1 MANGDLMD
9 QVHVI
14 AKAAIHEN
22 HHPLLAH
29 HNTTM
34 ETLAPELIQ
43 EILEHIHAKPDLASF
58 RLVQRSFAELGEEY
72 FFRVIDVKPTYR
84 SLSPLLEISQNV
96 EFARHVRQVTLHLDD
111 FRHSIWI
118 PFIKKLKEEGLDNG
132 TITQKS
138 EVLQKLGAEF
148 ADFQTSP
155 DYTGILSTAFRK
167 LPRLEAVQVKERPS
181 RKRGIDPQTAQEM
194 EEHSLLS
201 DYEVNQRVWGSEDGL
216 RAFSA
221 LVGAAYFAG
230 TKLVSFRNNA
240 DLVVVDPI
248 VVYKR
253 SELVQRAANVF
264 RHCPVLEL
272 SLPQADAS
280 LLFDLLSPAVQLE
293 KLTLQFDLKAYREPV
308 SAFSKIVESRCVWA
322 SLSEVKVRT
331 VCMHRYDGLL
341 EFLQRHHAK
350 LRRLSL
356 WDCKLSTGSW
366 VGFTICAKDTLKLTR
381 LELGLLSDAAKT
393 YSEVELEG
401 MVNYVLNPNCGE
413 LPLGLRPT

>member
-1 MANGDLMD
+1 
-9 QVHVI
+9 
-14 AKAAIHEN
+14 
-22 HHPLLAH
+22 
-29 HNTTM
+29 M

-43 EILEHIHAKPDLASF
+43 EILGHIHAKADLASF

-72 FFRVIDVKPTYR
+72 FFRVVNVKPTYR
-84 SLSPLLEISQNV
+84 SLYPLLEISQNV
-96 EFARHVRQVTLHLDD
+96 EFARHVRQVVLHLDD

-118 PFIKKLKEEGLDNG
+118 PFIEKLRVDRLENG

-155 DYTGILSTAFRK
+155 DYTGILSTAFRR
-167 LPRLEAVQVKERPS
+167 LPRLEAIQVKERPS
-181 RKRGIDPQTAQEM
+181 RKRGIDTQTAQEM
-194 EEHSLLS
+194 EEHSLLN
-201 DYEVNQRVWGSEDGL
+201 DYEANQRAWGSEDGF

-221 LVGAAYFAG
+221 LVGAAYFAD

-253 SELVQRAANVF
+253 SELVRRAAAVF
-264 RHCPVLEL
+264 QHCPVLEL
-272 SLPQADAS
+272 SLPQADTS
-280 LLFDLLSPAVQLE
+280 LLFDLLSPAARLE
-293 KLTLQFDLKAYREPV
+293 KLALQFDLKTYREPI

-322 SLSEVKVRT
+322 SLSEIKVRT
-331 VCMHRYDGLL
+331 VCMHRYDDLL
-341 EFLQRHHAK
+341 EFLQRHHTK

-366 VGFTICAKDTLKLTR
+366 VDFTICAKDTLKLTW
-381 LELGLLSDAAKT
+381 LELGSLSDAAKA
-393 YSEVELEG
+393 YSGAELGE

-413 LPLGLRPT
+413 LPLGLRPA